1 MSYRRERSGVVSC
14 FVCHD
19 LPNEHSM
26 ALTRPV
32 QCMHALVLSC
42 ALHSHSLQLSFFF
55 LPRRHNVAQLRFP
68 QTVNLPPQSR
78 TFRLSL
84 ERHASEISKKTPGE
98 RPRPRPMPAS
108 DRQSGFHHS
117 FFESI
122 FCFFPGPARSA
133 ASGAPQPSASAPC
146 FKMLFQG
153 LCVDAGDII
162 TVSVALNYH
171 IYPRFI
177 C

>member
-1 MSYRRERSGVVSC
+1 MLS
-14 FVCHD
+14 HD

-26 ALTRPV
+26 ALPVMRPV
-32 QCMHALVLSC
+32 QCLHALVLPC
-42 ALHSHSLQLSFFF
+42 GLHSHSLQLSFFF
-55 LPRRHNVAQLRFP
+55 LPRRRNVAQLQFP

-84 ERHASEISKKTPGE
+84 ERHASELAGRLQE
-98 RPRPRPMPAS
+98 NGA
-108 DRQSGFHHS
+108 D
-117 FFESI
+117 
-122 FCFFPGPARSA
+122 PGPCRHRIDSLAFIIPFSSPPFVFSPARHALRLSA
-133 ASGAPQPSASAPC
+133 LSQSSASAPC

-153 LCVDAGDII
+153 LCVDVGDII